1 MWKVNQNKNWKKS
14 IQHSN
19 YFLKFWSIKSLW
31 KIITND
37 KIVKIMMK
45 SLNQLALNSI
55 LISPLSWIQIQEG
68 FLFIFSSPKN
78 RNSQLKPINRLLVI
92 IAVTAS
98 LILSQTF
105 IWSGKK
111 IVWKRLPNESRRR
124 RYIRTIYWYIYFWLF
139 SNKKNNELAFSLI
152 ASSKYYFWLFSYI
165 FPTK

>member
-55 LISPLSWIQIQEG
+55 LSPLSWIQIHEG

-124 RYIRTIYWYIYFWLF
+124 RYIRTIYWYIYISDF
-139 SNKKNNELAFSLI
+139 
-152 ASSKYYFWLFSYI
+152 
-165 FPTK
+165 FPTKKIMNLHFH